1 VSLHDWQDP
10 DETAF
15 DPDNPL
21 ALLEKAAALEGQDR
35 TQEAI
40 WALRSMLAAGA
51 DQAVIEV
58 ARSYAATSKVLP
70 LGSFDRLIRSHELEE
85 GHDQRDDGRGP
96 SVATQLAE
104 IARELYDFGVSDLG
118 EPFAIPHDGPKV
130 VAMLRGSKTSL
141 RALLSREYFTRM
153 GKVPTQQALAD
164 ALLVIEGFAQEQG
177 PSRLFMRC
185 AEHDGALWLDLGNQ
199 TGRAVRITARGWS
212 VEDEV
217 PVLFKRTALAAQLPE
232 PKRGGKIEDLWTWL
246 NVSEDDRPL
255 IAAELVARLFS
266 DVPHVVLA
274 ILGEHGTA
282 KTTTTKIL
290 VSLLDPSPVTVRKP
304 PRDMESWVTMAAGS
318 WVVALDN
325 LSDIPPWLSDS
336 ICRASTGDGD
346 VRRKLYTDGDYAVF
360 AFRRCVIFNGIDVGA
375 LATDLADRTL
385 PITLQPI
392 AEGDRRNEKVFW
404 ADWSEDHPKLL
415 GAVLSLASEVLHR
428 LPQTRLEKTPRMA
441 DYALVLAAVDA
452 ILGTKALARYA
463 DQGKNLAAESLSDN
477 TLAAEIAMR
486 VTEAFEGTSAALLK
500 QVTPPGEWQPPKDW
514 PKNARQ
520 VTGCLTRLAPAFR
533 KTGWAVEN
541 LGSDNHDK
549 VVRWH
554 ISPPAQPEKPRE
566 DPRETPQ
573 HPQGAGNAGVGGDE
587 NEPSQVDG
595 QGNTPASEALALI
608 LGELGGEVI
617 ATEPMRWRSDG
628 IPAIG
633 DDPDAA

>member
-1 VSLHDWQDP
+1 MNADWQEP

-21 ALLEKAAALEGQDR
+21 ALLEKAAGLEGQER
-35 TQEAI
+35 TQDAI

-51 DQAVIEV
+51 DQGVIEA
-58 ARSYAATSKVLP
+58 ARSYVGTSKVLP
-70 LGSFDRLIRSHELEE
+70 LGSFDRLVRRHELEE
-85 GHDQRDDGRGP
+85 GRDQRDDSRGP
-96 SVATQLAE
+96 SVATELAE
-104 IARELYDFGVSDLG
+104 IARELYAFGVSDLG
-118 EPFAIPHDGPKV
+118 EPFAIPREGPKV
-130 VAMLRGSKTSL
+130 AAMLRGSKTSL

-153 GKVPTQQALAD
+153 GKVPSQQALAD
-164 ALLVIEGFAQEQG
+164 ALLVVEGFAQEQE
-177 PSRLFMRC
+177 PSRLYTRC
-185 AEHDGALWLDLGNQ
+185 AEHDGALWLDLGDQ
-199 TGRAVRITARGWS
+199 TGRAVCITGRGWS

-217 PVLFKRTALAAQLPE
+217 PVLFKRTALAAALPE
-232 PKRGGKIEDLWTWL
+232 PRHGGSIDDLWTWL

-290 VSLLDPSPVTVRKP
+290 VSLIDPSPVPVRKP

-325 LSDIPPWLSDS
+325 LSDIPSWLSDS

-392 AEGDRRNEKVFW
+392 PEGERKNEKAFW
-404 ADWSEDHPKLL
+404 SDWGTDHPKLL
-415 GAVLSLASEVLHR
+415 GAVLSLASKVLGK
-428 LPQTRLEKTPRMA
+428 LPEITLEKTPRMA

-452 ILGTKALARYA
+452 ELGTKALGRYA
-463 DQGKNLAAESLSDN
+463 DQGKNLAAESLSDDS
-477 TLAAEIAMR
+477 LAAEIIKR
-486 VTEAFEGTSAALLK
+486 VTETFEGTSAALLK
-500 QVTPPGEWQPPKDW
+500 LVTPPGDWQPSKDW
-514 PKNARQ
+514 PKTARK
-520 VTGCLTRLAPAFR
+520 VTGRLTRLAPAFR
-533 KTGWAVEN
+533 KTGWTVED
-541 LGSDNHDK
+541 LGSDNHDN
-549 VVRWH
+549 VLHWR

-566 DPRETPQ
+566 EARETSQ
-573 HPQGAGNAGVGGDE
+573 DSQGARDARVGEHE

-595 QGNTPASEALALI
+595 QKNTPARAPGCRRHQTRWGAHKDCPDCQVL
-608 LGELGGEVI
+608 
-617 ATEPMRWRSDG
+617 ATE
-628 IPAIG
+628 
-633 DDPDAA
+633 AAQ